1 MPTYQNSSNYSDAV
15 RNASRKVWLAS
26 LGAAVVTR
34 EWAQAEAPKVIRS
47 LVKEGT
53 LVESRTIR
61 VVGDRL
67 EGTFTRANM
76 IWRRAQSTVRQAA
89 GNAITL
95 VQSNLPTVK
104 LPAMFAPAAKPAA
117 AKKRAAKAT
126 RATKPRAKKATKQA
140 PRRKAR
146 TAK

>member
-1 MPTYQNSSNYSDAV
+1 MRTYENSGSYSDAV

-61 VVGDRL
+61 IVGDRL
-67 EGTFTRANM
+67 EGTFTRANTM
-76 IWRRAQSTVRQAA
+76 WRRAQSTVRQAA

-95 VQSNLPTVK
+95 VQSNLPNVK
-104 LPAMFAPAAKPAA
+104 LPAMFAPAAKPAP
-117 AKKRAAKAT
+117 AKKRAVKAT
-126 RATKPRAKKATKQA
+126 RATKPRTAKTAKQA

>member
-1 MPTYQNSSNYSDAV
+1 MNV
-15 RNASRKVWLAS
+15 VNASRKVWLAG

-34 EWAQAEAPKVIRS
+34 DWAQTGAPAVFRN

-67 EGTFTRANM
+67 EGTITVANRFL
-76 IWRRAQSTVRQAA
+76 RRARNGVVSTVKQAA
-89 GNAITL
+89 DTTVTL
-95 VQSNLPTVK
+95 VSNNLPNVK
-104 LPAMFAPAAKPAA
+104 LPAMFAPPAAKAKPAA
-117 AKKRAAKAT
+117 KRVRKTRAVKAAK
-126 RATKPRAKKATKQA
+126 RA

>member
-1 MPTYQNSSNYSDAV
+1 MRTYQNSSNYSDAV

-95 VQSNLPTVK
+95 VQSNLPNVK

-117 AKKRAAKAT
+117 MKKRAAKAT
-126 RATKPRAKKATKQA
+126 RATKPRAKKTTKQA

>member
-1 MPTYQNSSNYSDAV
+1 MRTYDNSSNYSDAV
-15 RNASRKVWLAS
+15 RNASRRMWLAS
-26 LGAAVVTR
+26 LGAAAVTR

-95 VQSNLPTVK
+95 VQSNLPNVK
-104 LPAMFAPAAKPAA
+104 LPAMFAAAKPMAT
-117 AKKRAAKAT
+117 KKRAAKTT
-126 RATKPRAKKATKQA
+126 RASKPRAKKTAKQA